1 MIFAKYILTTKTQ
14 FNIIQTQTNIIPFT
28 DTFRKVRQPTFE
40 IKASITVLWESY
52 LEASGLEYFKE
63 RHVHILENTQ
73 EIAVNTLKD
82 IVLGAVHF

>member
-14 FNIIQTQTNIIPFT
+14 FNIIPFT
-28 DTFRKVRQPTFE
+28 NAFREVRQPTFD
-40 IKASITVLWESY
+40 IKTSITVLWESC

-63 RHVHILENTQ
+63 RHVNILENTQ